1 MSTSSTTTPPQAGAA
16 AEASPP
22 LPAGLSFRVGD
33 LVQVQAR
40 TWANMNQP
48 GGVARITGVF
58 AHDSTDAPAT
68 GASSSSS
75 GAAMTTTWTDRPNSN
90 ASGQTLSK
98 GPDTDGSSG
107 GDKAQA
113 HVSVRYV
120 LDGRHERRVHV
131 RYVAA
136 YALQDEQH
144 RFRDRS
150 ALLGRCTY
158 CGSLRSD
165 CGSCDQQQ
173 ILNRQI
179 PQRPASA
186 TTKHS
191 SPGRKKRG
199 RTLARSERQG
209 SSDDDDSTSSSSS
222 SVDLD
227 KLVERQ
233 RHIDRMYKRLQAR
246 RLKMQQQQ
254 QQQQQSQRDLHGS
267 NRRRTSH
274 DPSINDFS
282 TINVSG
288 SRGRPR
294 RRRRRLQNAQ
304 DSLALVTANPIG
316 PTRAADRSG
325 HRTAHHGDATSEAAG
340 FPSADDDDSCSS
352 SSSAS
357 SSSDDDDEVGLG
369 VFLTRHR
376 NRCLTTQTGRDRRNR
391 SGRDLAT
398 VATPAKALADT
409 LDRRASSPR
418 RGRRVDRGVRGA
430 AASDVRRF
438 RVVQRDEHRHAP
450 RAVTRQ
456 EPCDSPDRNRPTL
469 ADIEIDQSSDV
480 SDQGQ
485 VEQSSSSGGCSSD
498 TSSSPPPPAGAA
510 TMTRRSRRDLRRM
523 TARSEGSTTSNM
535 GAAMDVDDSSCGLS
549 YQGGGGGGDDGG
561 DDGDAEVPSQLVD
574 LNFVQPEGDA
584 FQLPND
590 LVDQTA
596 GLPFDQ
602 LPAFFDDRL
611 ALMRQQLRVAKRELR
626 DLERQQRAAMGTIQ
640 AASASADWRRSWYET
655 LHLFSFLHSS
665 FHSLTVFP
673 ILFPLQHGFR

>member
-1 MSTSSTTTPPQAGAA
+1 MSTNSTTAPPQSGASAA
-16 AEASPP
+16 AETSSSSPP

-58 AHDSTDAPAT
+58 GNEPTDAPGT
-68 GASSSSS
+68 VASSSSS
-75 GAAMTTTWTDRPNSN
+75 RDAAMTTTRTDRTNSN
-90 ASGQTLSK
+90 ASAHTLSK
-98 GPDTDGSSG
+98 GMDGGSSG
-107 GDKAQA
+107 GGEAQVL

-136 YALQDEQH
+136 YALHDEQHH

-173 ILNRQI
+173 ILNRHI
-179 PQRPASA
+179 PQRPAAS
-186 TTKHS
+186 TKHS
-191 SPGRKKRG
+191 SPGKKKRG
-199 RTLARSERQG
+199 RTVARSARQA
-209 SSDDDDSTSSSSS
+209 STDDDDSTSSSSS

-254 QQQQQSQRDLHGS
+254 QSQSDLPGS
-267 NRRRTSH
+267 NRRRRSH
-274 DPSINDFS
+274 DPSINDSS

-288 SRGRPR
+288 SRVRPR

-304 DSLALVTANPIG
+304 DSLALVTANPID

-325 HRTAHHGDATSEAAG
+325 HRTAHGDAISVAAG
-340 FPSADDDDSCSS
+340 FPNADGCSS
-352 SSSAS
+352 PSSAS
-357 SSSDDDDEVGLG
+357 SSSDDDDDDDEVGLG

-376 NRCLTTQTGRDRRNR
+376 NRYLTTVTGRDRRNR
-391 SGRDLAT
+391 RGRGSAT

-409 LDRRASSPR
+409 LDRRASSQR
-418 RGRRVDRGVRGA
+418 RGRPIDSGVRGA
-430 AASDVRRF
+430 AASGVRHF
-438 RVVQRDEHRHAP
+438 RVVQREDRGDDP

-456 EPCDSPDRNRPTL
+456 HPRGSRDVSRPTVD
-469 ADIEIDQSSDV
+469 DIEIDQYSDV

-485 VEQSSSSGGCSSD
+485 VEQSSPGGSSSD

-510 TMTRRSRRDLRRM
+510 TISRRSRRDVRRM

-535 GAAMDVDDSSCGLS
+535 GVATDVDDSSCGLS
-549 YQGGGGGGDDGG
+549 YQGGGDDG

-590 LVDQTA
+590 LVDQTL

-655 LHLFSFLHSS
+655 LHFVSYLHSS

-673 ILFPLQHGFR
+673 ILFSIQHGFR

>member
-1 MSTSSTTTPPQAGAA
+1 MSTNATTTSPQAGAAA

-22 LPAGLSFRVGD
+22 PPAGLSFRVGD

-58 AHDSTDAPAT
+58 VHDSTDAPGT
-68 GASSSSS
+68 GALSSSSD
-75 GAAMTTTWTDRPNSN
+75 AAMMTTTTTRTTDRTNSN
-90 ASGQTLSK
+90 ASAQALSK
-98 GPDTDGSSG
+98 GPDGTS
-107 GDKAQA
+107 GDKAQV

-136 YALQDEQH
+136 YALHDEQHH

-179 PQRPASA
+179 HQRPASA

-199 RTLARSERQG
+199 RTLAISERPA

-254 QQQQQSQRDLHGS
+254 QSQSDLHGS

-274 DPSINDFS
+274 DPSINTFS

-288 SRGRPR
+288 SRGRPLP

-316 PTRAADRSG
+316 STRAADRSG
-325 HRTAHHGDATSEAAG
+325 HRTAHGDTILEPAG
-340 FPSADDDDSCSS
+340 FPNADDDDSCSS
-352 SSSAS
+352 SSSKSA
-357 SSSDDDDEVGLG
+357 SSSDDDDDDDDEEVGLG

-376 NRCLTTQTGRDRRNR
+376 NRYLTTLTGGDRRIR
-391 SGRDLAT
+391 RGMGSAT

-409 LDRRASSPR
+409 LDRRASSQR
-418 RGRRVDRGVRGA
+418 RGRPIDSGVRRA
-430 AASDVRRF
+430 AASRVRRF
-438 RVVQRDEHRHAP
+438 RVVQREDRGDDP
-450 RAVTRQ
+450 RAATRQ
-456 EPCDSPDRNRPTL
+456 DPRDSRDGSRPIVD
-469 ADIEIDQSSDV
+469 DIEIDQYSDV

-485 VEQSSSSGGCSSD
+485 VEQSSSGGSSSD
-498 TSSSPPPPAGAA
+498 ASSPPPPAAGAA
-510 TMTRRSRRDLRRM
+510 TMTRRSRRDVRRM
-523 TARSEGSTTSNM
+523 SARSDGSTTSNV

-549 YQGGGGGGDDGG
+549 YQGGGGGDDG

-584 FQLPND
+584 FQIPND

-655 LHLFSFLHSS
+655 LQLVSFPHSS
-665 FHSLTVFP
+665 FYSLTVFP
-673 ILFPLQHGFR
+673 ILFSF